1 MSRFILVAMTMV
13 TVAACN
19 RFPDNGLQIVAN
31 LPPDDSCVF
40 DADPDIRLLRG
51 RYDLSYRNPSTGAAR
66 DYVIAPL
73 LQSYLVSAGLEFQGE
88 QNNIQVDNYDITILL
103 PDGSVPALPAGVV
116 NPYRVDTSAV
126 LPAIEQG
133 GTASQEVAAALGI
146 PASYQDALR
155 AILPQFSSI
164 ILEIRAGG
172 TTFGGFSQRSA
183 PFRWPV
189 DLCEGCLTVD
199 ACTIEQFEASCLP
212 GQDVWLG
219 CSSVIIPPPA
229 VTP

>member
-1 MSRFILVAMTMV
+1 MSRFILVAMLVAV
-13 TVAACN
+13 TVAGCN

-31 LPPDDSCVF
+31 LPPNDNCVLS
-40 DADPDIRLLRG
+40 ADQEVRLLRG
-51 RYDLSYRNPSTGAAR
+51 RYDISYRDPLSGGQPR

-73 LQSYLVSAGLEFQGE
+73 LESYLISNALEFQAE
-88 QNNIQVDNYDITILL
+88 QNNIQVDNFDITILL
-103 PDGSVPALPAGVV
+103 PDGSLPALPEGLV

-126 LPAIEQG
+126 LQAGEEG
-133 GTASQEVAAALGI
+133 GAPTQEVAAAIGI
-146 PASYQDALR
+146 PASYQSALQG
-155 AILPQFSSI
+155 IPSV

-189 DLCEGCLTVD
+189 DICEGCLTLP
-199 ACTIEQFEASCLP
+199 ACTIEIAAESCLP

-219 CSSVIIPPPA
+219 CATIIIPPP
-229 VTP
+229 TL